1 MCVRWVG
8 VCILEFRCPQSPE
21 QSTGSSHWC
30 MEPNSLVFYKNSLHT
45 VNHLPSSYFILILC
59 VHVCMYTF
67 MCVRLCECSCVKS
80 QPGVGLLTCLTSQP
94 LRQDFPF
101 GAGQVDKL
109 AGEPQGSAHL
119 QLSVLPPQTQAA
131 IPSILKNMSHRKQRR
146 SGLGREGRLGAG
158 TENRRGKRNCD
169 WNVI

>member
-1 MCVRWVG
+1 
-8 VCILEFRCPQSPE
+8 
-21 QSTGSSHWC
+21 
-30 MEPNSLVFYKNSLHT
+30 
-45 VNHLPSSYFILILC
+45 
-59 VHVCMYTF
+59 
-67 MCVRLCECSCVKS
+67 
-80 QPGVGLLTCLTSQP
+80 